1 MMQFLDF
8 RLLDWKSEVWNLDMF
23 VYQIL
28 PQDTSRLWS
37 LCLQSADLFWSFR
50 PVIRFRKKQRRALTR
65 YPAKTAKM
73 EKRLFWARTLEQQ
86 WENQRIQQ
94 W

>member
-1 MMQFLDF
+1 MMSFLDYVF
-8 RLLDWKSEVWNLDMF
+8 LDWKSEVWNLDMF
-23 VYQIL
+23 CL
-28 PQDTSRLWS
+28 PDFTTRYEPPI
-37 LCLQSADLFWSFR
+37 DLFVCSLQICFEVFDRWFDSG
-50 PVIRFRKKQRRALTR
+50 KTTQSR

-73 EKRLFWARTLEQQ
+73 EKSLFWARTLEQQ